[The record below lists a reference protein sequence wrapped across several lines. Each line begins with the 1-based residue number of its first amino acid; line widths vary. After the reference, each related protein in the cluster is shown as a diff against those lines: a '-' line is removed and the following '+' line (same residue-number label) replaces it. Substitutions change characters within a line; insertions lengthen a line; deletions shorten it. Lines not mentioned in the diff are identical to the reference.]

1 MVVYFNVNLS
11 NGFVFSAMR
20 EAKDEKEKTALIHN
34 LKKNSNQINKG
45 EMDYTCST
53 HVEIRKAYEIL
64 VRKIVGRSLRGLQD
78 I

>member
-34 LKKNSNQINKG
+34 LKKKF
-45 EMDYTCST
+45 
-53 HVEIRKAYEIL
+53 
-64 VRKIVGRSLRGLQD
+64 
-78 I
+78 